1 WMVGEWTTLDTVS
14 RRTTATGDLMTARAT
29 KRSRSAGRKD
39 ETRFTRDCGSDH
51 ARVSFLRASLCGT
64 LSVAPGARDGP
75 RLGRRGHGPRGA
87 HHGGLPLR
95 ADKSAIHSRKPHWG
109 WG

>member
-1 WMVGEWTTLDTVS
+1 MVGEWTTLDTVS
-14 RRTTATGDLMTARAT
+14 RRTTPTGGSNDRPRDETITERT
-29 KRSRSAGRKD
+29 GRKD
-39 ETRFTRDCGSDH
+39 ETRFRRDCGSDR
-51 ARVSFLRASLCGT
+51 ARSPMRADVCGT

-75 RLGRRGHGPRGA
+75 CLGRRGHGPRGA
-87 HHGGLPLR
+87 HHGELSLR